1 MARKFLGNLQH
12 AGVVHRHQRA
22 ARIVDLSDL
31 ATGLLTVANAAFMGI
46 GAYTAGL
53 LTTQFGMPLFIA
65 LILGALLP
73 ALVALAIG
81 RPTLRLSGVYLAM
94 ATLAFGEVVR
104 IFILNAEGLTGG
116 ALGLNGIPQL
126 TQWFDVALA
135 VALALFVLLRLARS
149 RIGRTMAAICQDET
163 ATELMG
169 LNVRAYKLF
178 VFVLGGALAGL
189 AGALNAHF
197 TFFISPNEYG
207 FERAVEILA
216 MGVLGGTGSPWG
228 AVIGGVLI
236 TLLPELLRGLGHYRP
251 LINGV
256 ILIVIILYS
265 PKGIWDLLRPDRKSS
280 ACPRPISHADAV
292 VAIAKLWRSASAAGC
307 ESIRSRARYFWS

>member
-1 MARKFLGNLQH
+1 MEWLESFWATYSTL
-12 AGVVHRHQRA
+12 V
-22 ARIVDLSDL
+22 LSIGTNVLLALSIYLTL

-53 LTTQFGMPLFIA
+53 LTTQLGMPFLIA
-65 LILGALLP
+65 LILGCLLP

-104 IFILNAEGLTGG
+104 ILILNAEGLTGG

-126 TQWFDVALA
+126 TRWFDVTLA
-135 VALALFVLLRLARS
+135 VALSLFVLLRLARS
-149 RIGRTMAAICQDET
+149 RIGRTMEAIFQDET

-178 VFVLGGALAGL
+178 VFVLGAALAGL
-189 AGALNAHF
+189 AGGLNAHF

-228 AVIGGVLI
+228 AVIGGLLI

-256 ILIVIILYS
+256 ILILIILYS
-265 PKGIWDLLRPDRKSS
+265 PRGIWDLFRPV
-280 ACPRPISHADAV
+280 RPVIH
-292 VAIAKLWRSASAAGC
+292 
-307 ESIRSRARYFWS
+307 

>member
-1 MARKFLGNLQH
+1 MESLESFWSTYSTLALSLGTNSLL
-12 AGVVHRHQRA
+12 A
-22 ARIVDLSDL
+22 LSVYLTL
-31 ATGLLTVANAAFMGI
+31 ACGLLTVGNAAFMGI
-46 GAYTAGL
+46 GAYTAAL
-53 LTTQFGMPLFIA
+53 LTMHTNTPFVAA
-65 LILGALLP
+65 LLLGALTP
-73 ALVALAIG
+73 AGIALLIG

-104 IFILNAEGLTGG
+104 IILLNAEDLTGG

-126 TQWFDVALA
+126 TGWPHVIIVLA
-135 VALALFVLLRLARS
+135 VTLYFTLRCAGS
-149 RIGRTMAAICQDET
+149 RIGRASFAISQDET
-163 ATELMG
+163 ATEVMG
-169 LNVRAYKLF
+169 LNVRAHKLF
-178 VFVLGGALAGL
+178 AFILGAALAGL
-189 AGALNAHF
+189 AGGLNAHF

-207 FERAVEILA
+207 FERGVEILA

-265 PKGIWDLLRPDRKSS
+265 PKGIWDLTRFIGR
-280 ACPRPISHADAV
+280 
-292 VAIAKLWRSASAAGC
+292 RSPPGAG
-307 ESIRSRARYFWS
+307 R

>member
-1 MARKFLGNLQH
+1 MEWLASFWATYSTL
-12 AGVVHRHQRA
+12 V
-22 ARIVDLSDL
+22 LSVGTNVLL
-31 ATGLLTVANAAFMGI
+31 ALSIYLTLACGLLTVANAAFMGI

-53 LTTQFGMPLFIA
+53 LTVHAHMPFFFA
-65 LILGALLP
+65 LLCGSLLP
-73 ALVALAIG
+73 ASIALLIG

-104 IFILNAEGLTGG
+104 LLILNAEDTTGG

-126 TQWFDVALA
+126 TGWFDVALA
-135 VALALFVLLRLARS
+135 VALALYVLLALARS
-149 RIGRTMAAICQDET
+149 RIGRTMKAICQDET

-228 AVIGGVLI
+228 AVIGGMLI

-256 ILIVIILYS
+256 VLILIILYS
-265 PKGIWDLLRPDRKSS
+265 PRGIWDLLRPARLVR
-280 ACPRPISHADAV
+280 RP
-292 VAIAKLWRSASAAGC
+292 AAN
-307 ESIRSRARYFWS
+307 

>member
-1 MARKFLGNLQH
+1 MEWLESFWPTYSTLVLSLGTNSLL
-12 AGVVHRHQRA
+12 A
-22 ARIVDLSDL
+22 LSIYLTL
-31 ATGLLTVANAAFMGI
+31 ACGLLTVGNAAFMGI
-46 GAYTAGL
+46 GAYTAAL
-53 LTTQFGMPLFIA
+53 LTMHTNAPFLVA
-65 LILGALLP
+65 LLLGALVP
-73 ALVALAIG
+73 AGVALAIG

-104 IFILNAEGLTGG
+104 IIILNAENLTGG

-126 TQWFDVALA
+126 TAWSHVAITLA
-135 VALALFVLLRLARS
+135 SALYVTLRCAHS
-149 RIGRTMAAICQDET
+149 RIGRVSAAICQDET
-163 ATELMG
+163 ATEVMG

-178 VFVLGGALAGL
+178 AFVLGAALAGL
-189 AGALNAHF
+189 AGGLNAHF

-207 FERAVEILA
+207 FERGVEILA

-251 LINGV
+251 LINGA

-265 PKGIWDLLRPDRKSS
+265 PKGIWDLMRFLRRPL
-280 ACPRPISHADAV
+280 PRAA
-292 VAIAKLWRSASAAGC
+292 AS
-307 ESIRSRARYFWS
+307 

>member
-1 MARKFLGNLQH
+1 MEWLDTFWSTYSTLVLSLGTNVLL
-12 AGVVHRHQRA
+12 A
-22 ARIVDLSDL
+22 LSIYL
-31 ATGLLTVANAAFMGI
+31 TLSCGMLTVANAAFMGL
-46 GAYTAGL
+46 GAYTAAW
-53 LTTQFGMPLFIA
+53 LTLKSGMA
-65 LILGALLP
+65 LWP
-73 ALVALAIG
+73 ALVAGVFLPAIIALAIG

-104 IFILNAEGLTGG
+104 IIILNSEELTGG
-116 ALGLNGIPQL
+116 ALGLNAIPQL
-126 TQWFDVALA
+126 TEWYDVAAALI
-135 VALALFVLLRLARS
+135 VAFYVLLRLAQS
-149 RIGRTMAAICQDET
+149 RIGRTMLAIAQDET

-178 VFVLGGALAGL
+178 AFVAGAGLAGL
-189 AGALNAHF
+189 AGGLNAHF

-207 FERAVEILA
+207 FDRGVEILA

-236 TLLPELLRGLGHYRP
+236 TLLPEILRGLGHYRP

-265 PKGIWDLLRPDRKSS
+265 TKGLWELFRLARPN
-280 ACPRPISHADAV
+280 P
-292 VAIAKLWRSASAAGC
+292 AKTAL
-307 ESIRSRARYFWS
+307 

>member
-1 MARKFLGNLQH
+1 MESLDSFWATYNTL
-12 AGVVHRHQRA
+12 V
-22 ARIVDLSDL
+22 LSIGTNVLLALSIYLTL

-53 LTTQFGMPLFIA
+53 LTTQAEMPFFVA
-65 LILGALLP
+65 LLLGTLLP
-73 ALVALAIG
+73 ALVALVIG
-81 RPTLRLSGVYLAM
+81 GPTLRLSGVYLAM

-104 IFILNAEGLTGG
+104 IVILNAEGLTGG
-116 ALGLNGIPQL
+116 ALGLNGIPPL
-126 TQWFDVALA
+126 THGFEL
-135 VALALFVLLRLARS
+135 ALALLLTLYVLLRLARS
-149 RIGRTMAAICQDET
+149 RIGRTMTAICQDEI

-169 LNVRAYKLF
+169 VNVRGHKLF

-228 AVIGGVLI
+228 AVIGAVLI
-236 TLLPELLRGLGHYRP
+236 TLLPELLRGLGHYRA

-256 ILIVIILYS
+256 ILILIILYS
-265 PKGIWDLLRPDRKSS
+265 PRGIWDLLRPSHES
-280 ACPRPISHADAV
+280 PRLPAMN
-292 VAIAKLWRSASAAGC
+292 
-307 ESIRSRARYFWS
+307 

>member
-1 MARKFLGNLQH
+1 MEWLESFWATYSTL
-12 AGVVHRHQRA
+12 V
-22 ARIVDLSDL
+22 LSVGTNVLL
-31 ATGLLTVANAAFMGI
+31 ALSIYLTLACGLLTVANAAFMGI

-53 LTTQFGMPLFIA
+53 LTVHTHMPFFFA
-65 LILGALLP
+65 LLCGSLLP
-73 ALVALAIG
+73 ASIALLIG
-81 RPTLRLSGVYLAM
+81 RPTLQLSGVYLAM

-104 IFILNAEGLTGG
+104 ILILNAEDTTGG

-126 TQWFDVALA
+126 TGWFEVALA
-135 VALALFVLLRLARS
+135 VFLALYVLLALARS
-149 RIGRTMAAICQDET
+149 RIGRTMKAICQDET

-178 VFVLGGALAGL
+178 VFVLGGAIAGL

-256 ILIVIILYS
+256 VLIIIILYS
-265 PKGIWDLLRPDRKSS
+265 PRGMWDLLRP
-280 ACPRPISHADAV
+280 A
-292 VAIAKLWRSASAAGC
+292 RSARRPATN
-307 ESIRSRARYFWS
+307 